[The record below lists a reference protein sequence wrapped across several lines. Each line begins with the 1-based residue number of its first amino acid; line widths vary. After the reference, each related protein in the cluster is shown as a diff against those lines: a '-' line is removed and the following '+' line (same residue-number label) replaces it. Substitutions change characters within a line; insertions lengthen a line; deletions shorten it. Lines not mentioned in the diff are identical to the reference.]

1 MRLYQ
6 ERVAKARSILL
17 FFVCRLRYVITVNAF
32 YIMDSV
38 VIIISTLA
46 VAALVASVYMASKL
60 YSENETYRGNQ
71 K

>member
-1 MRLYQ
+1 
-6 ERVAKARSILL
+6 
-17 FFVCRLRYVITVNAF
+17 
-32 YIMDSV
+32 MDSV